1 MWRTNNNI
9 ALRTLVWL
17 AALALPV
24 QAIPASSCGCSRG
37 VSGCQAGQRGQ
48 CCCSADT
55 VQQGA
60 CCCGRTKTESGPS
73 CCKRAVTSRDSGC
86 KCGVNC
92 QCGKAQQPPPAAP
105 APTENSP
112 AEKITCEMAL
122 APFATV
128 GSQTIATPS
137 GDTQPLESDARTAQ
151 EHCVCLCRLT
161 L

>member
-37 VSGCQAGQRGQ
+37 VSGCQAGSRGQ
-48 CCCSADT
+48 CCCSAET
-55 VQQGA
+55 VQQGT

-86 KCGVNC
+86 ECGVNC
-92 QCGKAQQPPPAAP
+92 RCGKAQQPPPATT
-105 APTENSP
+105 PTEN
-112 AEKITCEMAL
+112 TTEMMASDAAI
-122 APFATV
+122 APFAGLDV
-128 GSQTIATPS
+128 QTFATPR
-137 GDTQPLESDARTAQ
+137 GDTKPLESDALTAQ
-151 EHCVCLCRLT
+151 EYCVYLCRLT